1 MFSIEKK
8 FITEAVD
15 SCFTD
20 NRPQSPLQRLTV
32 VLTQQIS
39 TDSRQE
45 KAKEVHDCVF
55 GVCRV
60 ALSKNCFYEREHLGN
75 KRGHVAFK

>member
-15 SCFTD
+15 SCFKD
-20 NRPQSPLQRLTV
+20 NRPQSPLQRLNV
-32 VLTQQIS
+32 ALTQQIT

-45 KAKEVHDCVF
+45 KAKEVYDCFF

-60 ALSKNCFYEREHLGN
+60 ALSKNCFHEREHLGN